1 MANLHRL
8 LLAAALTLVASLAV
22 ASSASAAPGNGAD
35 VVRQNECFNYP
46 GVGTF
51 CIDAKYVE
59 NSTET
64 PSGNFSFLLNGEF
77 ASTFTGE
84 GPLQGCNSSTSSNLY
99 FHSLSKDGELHEVGS
114 HRTGEFSFDCFGT
127 SQHCT
132 FSYDLHRANGQLQ
145 FNRPKFNCA

>member
-35 VVRQNECFNYP
+35 VVRQNECFNEP
-46 GVGTF
+46 GLYTV
-51 CIDAKYVE
+51 CIDEHNVQ

-64 PSGNFSFLLNGEF
+64 PSGNFSYSGNGKVG
-77 ASTFTGE
+77 AE
-84 GPLQGCNSSTSSNLY
+84 GDFEGCNVSSSAKFNYHYL
-99 FHSLSKDGELHEVGS
+99 FKDGELHEVGT
-114 HRTGEFSFDCFGT
+114 HQTGEYFDCSGT

-132 FSYDLHRANGQLQ
+132 FSYDLHYANGQVQ
-145 FNRPKFNCA
+145 FSRPDSNCNPEGD